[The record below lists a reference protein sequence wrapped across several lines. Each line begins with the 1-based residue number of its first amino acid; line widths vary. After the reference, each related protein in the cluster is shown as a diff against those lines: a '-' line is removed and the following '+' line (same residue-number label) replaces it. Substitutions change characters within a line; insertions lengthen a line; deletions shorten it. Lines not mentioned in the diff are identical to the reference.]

1 MAPVFTGES
10 AIGMVFTGPAVTL
23 PALIGPVIDEVQL
36 YVVPPTLEV
45 GVKLSAVALQIVV

>member
-10 AIGMVFTGPAVTL
+10 AIGITPDGPAVTL
-23 PALIGPVIDEVQL
+23 AALIGPVMDEVHE